1 MDDFLRINLIDLLT
15 FYLTAIFILNT
26 LRRLRQYRDVVSMA
40 TSMPNRWPRVLKQ
53 IKQHWL
59 MFLTWSVLRPA
70 MFALTLIAAQL
81 VCSRVI
87 WPQAQLTGRDLLDE
101 GWMVPVV
108 SVAGVIMLAVDLY
121 FLIRIGALDRKETEQ
136 YLDEAEHWLTSW
148 KAPAIRIFTLGFIN
162 PRKMVDAE
170 VRKALEESKGLLRRN
185 LWWLTFQTALR
196 ILFGLTLWI
205 TWAIHPSLPSR

>member
-1 MDDFLRINLIDLLT
+1 MDDFLRTNLIDLLT

-70 MFALTLIAAQL
+70 MFALTLIAAQII
-81 VCSRVI
+81 CSRVI
-87 WPQAQLTGRDLLDE
+87 WPQAQLTANDLLGE
-101 GWMVPVV
+101 WWMVPVV
-108 SVAGVIMLAVDLY
+108 GLAGGVMLAVDLY
-121 FLIRIGALDRKETEQ
+121 FLIRIGAIDRRETEQ

-148 KAPAIRIFTLGFIN
+148 KAPAIRIFTFGIIN

-170 VRKALEESKGLLRRN
+170 VRKALEEGKGLLRRN
-185 LWWLTFQTALR
+185 LWWMTFQAALR
-196 ILFGLTLWI
+196 ILFGLSLWVA
-205 TWAIHPSLPSR
+205 WALHPNLPGR

>member
-26 LRRLRQYRDVVSMA
+26 LRRLRQYRDVVAMA

-81 VCSRVI
+81 VCSRLI
-87 WPQAQLTGRDLLDE
+87 WPQAQLTAQDLLDE

-108 SVAGVIMLAVDLY
+108 GVAGAIMLAVDFY
-121 FLIRIGALDRKETEQ
+121 FLIRIGAIDRKETEQ

-170 VRKALEESKGLLRRN
+170 VRKALEEGRGLLRRN